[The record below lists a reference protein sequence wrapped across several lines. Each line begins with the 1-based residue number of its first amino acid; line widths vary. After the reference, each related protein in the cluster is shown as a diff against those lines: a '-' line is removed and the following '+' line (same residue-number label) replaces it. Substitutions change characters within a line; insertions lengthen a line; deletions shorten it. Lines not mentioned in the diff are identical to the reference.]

1 MPDEQI
7 ELMLAYMAI
16 IADTKAGPDAQVMA
30 AGRAA
35 ERKLQADE
43 AKAWATSRRQ
53 VIGDG

>member
-16 IADTKAGPDAQVMA
+16 VADMKAGPDEQVMA

-43 AKAWATSRRQ
+43 AQAWASSRRQ

>member
-16 IADTKAGPDAQVMA
+16 VAEMQSDPGAQVMA
-30 AGRAA
+30 TGRAA
-35 ERKLQADE
+35 EAKLQADE
-43 AKAWATSRRQ
+43 AQAWASSRRQ